1 MDASIIKTQK
11 QILLVD
17 DEVKITQV
25 LSAYLEKE
33 GYQSIVAHDG
43 KTALELFQLH
53 PISLILLD
61 LMLPDI
67 PGEKLCEQIR
77 AQYRIPI
84 IMLTAKSQE
93 QDILDGLEVGADD
106 YLTKPFS
113 PRVVVAKVGA
123 VLRRAE
129 SDELLSVPVSYRD
142 GYLVIDFNN
151 KTVLKEGTPIHLTP
165 TEYQILRTLAKAP
178 KRIFT
183 REQLIL
189 FALGDDYDGYNRSI
203 DTYIKSLRSKIEPD
217 RHDPAFI
224 VTVHGVGYQFQG

>member
-1 MDASIIKTQK
+1 MIKTQK

-43 KTALELFQLH
+43 KTALELLQLH

-189 FALGDDYDGYNRSI
+189 FALGDDYEGYNRSI

>member
-1 MDASIIKTQK
+1 MIKTQK

-43 KTALELFQLH
+43 KTALELLQLH

-113 PRVVVAKVGA
+113 PRVVVTKVGA

>member
-1 MDASIIKTQK
+1 MIKMQK

-43 KTALELFQLH
+43 KTALELLQLH

>member
-1 MDASIIKTQK
+1 MIKMQK

-33 GYQSIVAHDG
+33 GYQTIVAHDG
-43 KTALELFQLH
+43 KTTLELLQLH

-224 VTVHGVGYQFQG
+224 VTVHGVGCQLQG

>member
-1 MDASIIKTQK
+1 MIKTQK

-43 KTALELFQLH
+43 KTALELLQLH

-189 FALGDDYDGYNRSI
+189 FVLGDDYDGYNRSI

>member
-1 MDASIIKTQK
+1 MIKTQK

-43 KTALELFQLH
+43 KTALELLQLH

-142 GYLVIDFNN
+142 GYLVIDINN

>member
-1 MDASIIKTQK
+1 MIKTQK

-43 KTALELFQLH
+43 KTALELLQLH

-93 QDILDGLEVGADD
+93 QDILDGLEVGAND

>member
-1 MDASIIKTQK
+1 MIKTQK

-43 KTALELFQLH
+43 KTALELLQLH

-113 PRVVVAKVGA
+113 PRVVVVKVGA

>member
-1 MDASIIKTQK
+1 MIKTQK

>member
-1 MDASIIKTQK
+1 MIKTQK

-17 DEVKITQV
+17 AEVKITQV

-43 KTALELFQLH
+43 KTALELLQLH

>member
-1 MDASIIKTQK
+1 MIKTQK

-43 KTALELFQLH
+43 KTALELLQLH

-67 PGEKLCEQIR
+67 PGEKLCEQIQ

>member
-1 MDASIIKTQK
+1 MIKTQK

-43 KTALELFQLH
+43 KTALELLQLH

-77 AQYRIPI
+77 SQYRIPI

-93 QDILDGLEVGADD
+93 QDILDGLEVGADY

>member
-1 MDASIIKTQK
+1 MIKMQK

-43 KTALELFQLH
+43 KTALELLQLH

-151 KTVLKEGTPIHLTP
+151 KTVLKEGTPIPLTP

>member
-1 MDASIIKTQK
+1 MIKTQK

-43 KTALELFQLH
+43 KTALELLQLH

-106 YLTKPFS
+106 YLTKPFR

>member
-1 MDASIIKTQK
+1 MIKTQK

-43 KTALELFQLH
+43 KTALELLQLH

-183 REQLIL
+183 RAQLIL

>member
-1 MDASIIKTQK
+1 MIKMQK

-25 LSAYLEKE
+25 LSAYLAKE
-33 GYQSIVAHDG
+33 GYQTIVAHDG
-43 KTALELFQLH
+43 KTALELLQLH

>member
-1 MDASIIKTQK
+1 MIKMQK

-33 GYQSIVAHDG
+33 GYQTIVAHDG
-43 KTALELFQLH
+43 KTTLELLQLH

-106 YLTKPFS
+106 YLTKPIS

>member
-1 MDASIIKTQK
+1 MIKTQK

-43 KTALELFQLH
+43 KTALELLQLH

-106 YLTKPFS
+106 YPTKPFS

>member
-1 MDASIIKTQK
+1 MIKTQK

-43 KTALELFQLH
+43 KTALELLQLH

-77 AQYRIPI
+77 AQYRFPI
-84 IMLTAKSQE
+84 IMRSAKSQE
-93 QDILDGLEVGADD
+93 QDILVGLEVGADD

>member
-1 MDASIIKTQK
+1 MIKTQK

-43 KTALELFQLH
+43 KTALELLQLH

-93 QDILDGLEVGADD
+93 QDIWDGLEVGADD

>member
-1 MDASIIKTQK
+1 MIKMQK

-33 GYQSIVAHDG
+33 GYQTIVAHDG

>member
-1 MDASIIKTQK
+1 MIKTQK

-43 KTALELFQLH
+43 KTALELLQLH

-142 GYLVIDFNN
+142 GYLDFNN

>member
-1 MDASIIKTQK
+1 MIKMQK

-33 GYQSIVAHDG
+33 GYQTIVAHDG
-43 KTALELFQLH
+43 KTTLELLQRH

>member
-1 MDASIIKTQK
+1 MIKTQK

-17 DEVKITQV
+17 DEVQITQV

-43 KTALELFQLH
+43 KTALELLQLH

>member
-1 MDASIIKTQK
+1 MQK

-33 GYQSIVAHDG
+33 GYQTIVAHDG
-43 KTALELFQLH
+43 KTTLELLQLH

-93 QDILDGLEVGADD
+93 QDILDGL
-106 YLTKPFS
+106 
-113 PRVVVAKVGA
+113 
-123 VLRRAE
+123 
-129 SDELLSVPVSYRD
+129 
-142 GYLVIDFNN
+142 
-151 KTVLKEGTPIHLTP
+151 
-165 TEYQILRTLAKAP
+165 
-178 KRIFT
+178 
-183 REQLIL
+183 
-189 FALGDDYDGYNRSI
+189 
-203 DTYIKSLRSKIEPD
+203 
-217 RHDPAFI
+217 
-224 VTVHGVGYQFQG
+224 

>member
-1 MDASIIKTQK
+1 MIKMQK

>member
-1 MDASIIKTQK
+1 MIKMQK

-33 GYQSIVAHDG
+33 GYQTIVAHDG
-43 KTALELFQLH
+43 KTTLELLQLH

-113 PRVVVAKVGA
+113 PRVVVATVGA

>member
-1 MDASIIKTQK
+1 MIKMQK

-43 KTALELFQLH
+43 KTALELLQLH

-129 SDELLSVPVSYRD
+129 SYELLSVPVSYRD

>member
-1 MDASIIKTQK
+1 MIKTQK

-43 KTALELFQLH
+43 KTALELLQLH
-53 PISLILLD
+53 PISLILLE

-67 PGEKLCEQIR
+67 PGEPLCEQIR

>member
-1 MDASIIKTQK
+1 MIKTQK

-43 KTALELFQLH
+43 KTALELLQLH

-203 DTYIKSLRSKIEPD
+203 DTYIKSLRITT
-217 RHDPAFI
+217 A
-224 VTVHGVGYQFQG
+224 

>member
-1 MDASIIKTQK
+1 MIKTQK

-43 KTALELFQLH
+43 KTALELLQLH

-183 REQLIL
+183 REQMIL
-189 FALGDDYDGYNRSI
+189 FALGDDYDG
-203 DTYIKSLRSKIEPD
+203 
-217 RHDPAFI
+217 
-224 VTVHGVGYQFQG
+224 

>member
-1 MDASIIKTQK
+1 MLKTQK
-11 QILLVD
+11 QILLLD

-43 KTALELFQLH
+43 KTALELLQLH

>member
-1 MDASIIKTQK
+1 MIKTQK

-17 DEVKITQV
+17 DDVKITHV

-43 KTALELFQLH
+43 KTALELLQLH

>member
-1 MDASIIKTQK
+1 MIKMQK

-33 GYQSIVAHDG
+33 GYQTIVAHDG
-43 KTALELFQLH
+43 KTALDLLQLH

-61 LMLPDI
+61 LMIPDI

>member
-1 MDASIIKTQK
+1 MIKTQK

-17 DEVKITQV
+17 DGVKITQV

-43 KTALELFQLH
+43 KTALELLQLH

>member
-1 MDASIIKTQK
+1 MIKTQK

-43 KTALELFQLH
+43 KTALELLQLH
-53 PISLILLD
+53 PISLIQLD

>member
-1 MDASIIKTQK
+1 MIKTQK

-43 KTALELFQLH
+43 KTALELLQLH

-203 DTYIKSLRSKIEPD
+203 DTYSKTLRS
-217 RHDPAFI
+217 
-224 VTVHGVGYQFQG
+224 